1 MNLDIPPVS
10 SSNILKKSSVRVE
23 EKKHVPLKDANG
35 LEWFVEQNEDEV
47 DAQAKEQELSWV
59 VQNPSKIG
67 KLVLCVIINF
77 DF

>member
-10 SSNILKKSSVRVE
+10 SSNILKKSSARVE
-23 EKKHVPLKDANG
+23 EKKHVPLKDSNR